1 MTENNPILDAMTIRE
16 SVKKNTDDA
25 LKKIME
31 QQIKEEM
38 KRIIKEDDS
47 EYEEEE
53 VNLQADAPEVPEV
66 EDEEGVD
73 VGDEEIIDDVPEEE
87 QELDGMEEYEV
98 DDDTYDVSQDDE
110 AAIKIFKNM
119 TDSDQIVVT
128 KQGSTIEISDQETGS
143 DYIID
148 LNEEEDMLG
157 ESACISP
164 SKPEMKGKLGGNSKS
179 KLTVPVQTPSK
190 TGTLGAGTGSRMSG
204 KGAGEGTP
212 FDGTPKDSEFGTT
225 GNPLGKNRN
234 GDNSPFKQNPKIK
247 EFGVAGCK
255 TKAADSTPFK
265 KKVNENE
272 EGVEE
277 ITEGEV
283 DEALVR
289 THRSLRNIGKKSKN
303 QIKVPVD
310 QGRVPAV
317 RDGAQLKTENKELIA
332 RVNKIIEENIILKE
346 TVKQL
351 RECAQNFYVATQ
363 ETVLTN
369 QKLGKAIQ
377 LFSEHSTTLDEKKNI
392 IERFE
397 GYKTSE
403 DIQALYETINKELR
417 SRKPIIESVDTAFSN
432 IITEIK
438 LTDQPSIV
446 NEDVKKILGL
456 MRRIC

>member
-1 MTENNPILDAMTIRE
+1 MNENPILDAVTIRE
-16 SVKKNTDDA
+16 TVRKNTDDA

-38 KRIIKEDDS
+38 RRIIKEGDS

-53 VNLQADAPEVPEV
+53 VDLQADAPEMPEV
-66 EDEEGVD
+66 ETEEGVG
-73 VGDEEIIDDVPEEE
+73 VGEEEIIDDVPGEE
-87 QELDGMEEYEV
+87 QGLEGMEEYEI

-128 KQGSTIEISDQETGS
+128 KQGSTIEISDEETGS

-157 ESACISP
+157 ESTNVSP
-164 SKPEMKGKLGGNSKS
+164 SKPEMKGRLGNDAKS
-179 KLTVPVQTPSK
+179 KLTVPVQTPDK
-190 TGTLGAGTGSRMSG
+190 KGTLGAGTGTRMSG
-204 KGAGEGTP
+204 RGAGEGTP
-212 FDGTPKDSEFGTT
+212 FEDTPQDSEFGTS
-225 GNPLGKNRN
+225 GCPIGKNRN
-234 GDNSPFKQNPKIK
+234 GDNKPFKQDPKIK
-247 EFGVAGCK
+247 EFGTSG
-255 TKAADSTPFK
+255 TNSADSTPFRK
-265 KKVNENE
+265 RVNENE
-272 EGVEE
+272 EEPMEE
-277 ITEGEV
+277 ITEDV
-283 DEALVR
+283 DEGLVR
-289 THRSLRNIGKKSKN
+289 THRSLRNVGKKSDN
-303 QIKVPVD
+303 QIKVPVK

-351 RECAQNFYVATQ
+351 KECAQNFYVATQ

-397 GYKTSE
+397 GHKTSE
-403 DIQALYETINKELR
+403 DIQALYETINKELK
-417 SRKPIIESVDTAFSN
+417 SRKPIIESVDTAFNN

-446 NEDVKKILGL
+446 NEDVKKMLDL
-456 MRRIC
+456 MKRIC